1 MPLPD
6 RFHRS
11 ELIYASITSPP
22 QPNNS
27 FAFACGFK
35 MWDIVITLIKI
46 LLLVGGLMTAA
57 AYLVLLE
64 RWMAAWVQDRRGPNR
79 VGIPLTKIKMFGLG
93 QPLADGLKFIFKE
106 EFTPSHVDKS
116 LFRLAPIVIM
126 TAAIAIFAAI
136 PFGSV
141 LPPLGI
147 PGVPDPIPLLVA
159 PGLDVGMV
167 YIFALSSIAVYGVI
181 LGGWASNNK
190 YSFLGALRSSA
201 QLISYEIPLGLGLL
215 GVVLFSGT
223 LRLDAIIGQQA
234 QTGVWNVF
242 LQPLGFFVFVI
253 AATAEA
259 ARLPFD
265 LPEAEQELIGGYH
278 TEYSGM
284 KLLLYLIAEFLHM
297 ITASFLIVILFLG
310 GWHFWG
316 LTGAGNDVTWTTAI
330 LRIVVLAAKIF
341 AVILAFMIV
350 RWSWPRFRFDQ
361 LMSLAWKVM
370 VPLGLVNLVLTAVLV
385 EYRDA
390 IAKSVE
396 GNPIWITMIVSWG
409 VTLAAWVGAGILAP
423 LSTDNRPQPTAL
435 PFDAET
441 ELR

>member
-1 MPLPD
+1 
-6 RFHRS
+6 
-11 ELIYASITSPP
+11 
-22 QPNNS
+22 
-27 FAFACGFK
+27 
-35 MWDIVITLIKI
+35 
-46 LLLVGGLMTAA
+46 MTAA
-57 AYLVLLE
+57 V
-64 RWMAAWVQDRRGPNR
+64 
-79 VGIPLTKIKMFGLG
+79 
-93 QPLADGLKFIFKE
+93 
-106 EFTPSHVDKS
+106 
-116 LFRLAPIVIM
+116 
-126 TAAIAIFAAI
+126 AIFAAI

-147 PGVPDPIPLLVA
+147 SGVQDPIPLLVD
-159 PGLDVGMV
+159 PGLDVGLV

-215 GVVLFSGT
+215 GVVLLSGT
-223 LRLDAIIGQQA
+223 LKLDSIIGQQA
-234 QTGVWNVF
+234 QSGVWNVF
-242 LQPLGFFVFVI
+242 LQPLGFFVFVV

-284 KLLLYLIAEFLHM
+284 KLLLFLIAEFLHM

-316 LTGAGNDVTWTTAI
+316 LTGAGNEITWPIAI

-341 AVILAFMIV
+341 AVILLFMIV

-361 LMSLAWKVM
+361 LMALAWKVM
-370 VPLGLVNLVLTAVLV
+370 VPLGLVNLLVTAVLV
-385 EYRDA
+385 EYGGA
-390 IAKSVE
+390 ISQAVGASNLWV
-396 GNPIWITMIVSWG
+396 TIVLSWG
-409 VTLAAWVGAGILAP
+409 ITFAAWIVAGLVAP
-423 LSTDNRPQPTAL
+423 LSTDNRPRPAAL
-435 PFDAET
+435 PFDAER
-441 ELR
+441 ELPP